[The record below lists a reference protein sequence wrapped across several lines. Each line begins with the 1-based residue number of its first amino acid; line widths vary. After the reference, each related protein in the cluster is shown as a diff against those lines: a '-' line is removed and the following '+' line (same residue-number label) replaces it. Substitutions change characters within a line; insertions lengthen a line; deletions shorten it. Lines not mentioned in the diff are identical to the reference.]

1 MVVEN
6 ANEGTDTVKS
16 AITYT
21 LGANVEKLILT
32 GTAAIDGTGNALDN
46 ELTGNSAETAHL
58 VRRRDPTWGASTA
71 EAQQTNEDSFHYTN
85 AAPQHSTMNQ
95 GKELWQGLENYMT
108 ESPSAGP
115 R

>member
-1 MVVEN
+1 MAASMARWRDRLTFSHSGPPASRWRSSWARPITTTPNWDPASAPGAGSVLAEQ
-6 ANEGTDTVKS
+6 ANQDTF
-16 AITYT
+16 
-21 LGANVEKLILT
+21 
-32 GTAAIDGTGNALDN
+32 
-46 ELTGNSAETAHL
+46 
-58 VRRRDPTWGASTA
+58 R
-71 EAQQTNEDSFHYTN
+71 YTN

>member
-1 MVVEN
+1 M
-6 ANEGTDTVKS
+6 
-16 AITYT
+16 
-21 LGANVEKLILT
+21 
-32 GTAAIDGTGNALDN
+32 TAVNIDGKHSVRIKRASDRWFADARVPLEIQLGQADYDDPQIDR
-46 ELTGNSAETAHL
+46 GHM
-58 VRRRDPTWGASTA
+58 VRREDPNWDPASAPGAGSALA
-71 EAQQTNEDSFHYTN
+71 EQANQDTFHYTN

>member
-1 MVVEN
+1 MLAEQ
-6 ANEGTDTVKS
+6 ANQDTF
-16 AITYT
+16 
-21 LGANVEKLILT
+21 
-32 GTAAIDGTGNALDN
+32 
-46 ELTGNSAETAHL
+46 
-58 VRRRDPTWGASTA
+58 R
-71 EAQQTNEDSFHYTN
+71 YTN